1 MSITAFIISLI
12 SIFITLFMTIRTL
25 LTERKNLE
33 VEVINRVTSP
43 NKKKSTFK
51 YYFH

>member
-33 VEVINRVTSP
+33 VEVINRVT
-43 NKKKSTFK
+43 KKSTFK